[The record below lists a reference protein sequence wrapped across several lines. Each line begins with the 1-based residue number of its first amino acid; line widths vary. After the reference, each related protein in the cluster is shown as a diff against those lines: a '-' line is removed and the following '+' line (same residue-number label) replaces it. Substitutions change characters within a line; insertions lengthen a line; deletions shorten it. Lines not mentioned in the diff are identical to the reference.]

1 MMNIKTLLA
10 VISLSLI
17 VVGCTESETL
27 KREVP
32 ADKAVAGNSSAGNS
46 SVSENAAGVL
56 ASAKSVYAEA
66 KGKEHSWTITAR
78 MIETAEKALATGD
91 EDAAMIAAK
100 RALFTAEASLTQAE
114 TQESAWQARVPQ

>member
-1 MMNIKTLLA
+1 MMNIKTLLT

-32 ADKAVAGNSSAGNS
+32 ADKAVAGRSAAH
-46 SVSENAAGVL
+46 ENAAGVL
-56 ASAKSVYAEA
+56 AKAKSIYAEA

-114 TQESAWQARVPQ
+114 TQETAWQARVPQ